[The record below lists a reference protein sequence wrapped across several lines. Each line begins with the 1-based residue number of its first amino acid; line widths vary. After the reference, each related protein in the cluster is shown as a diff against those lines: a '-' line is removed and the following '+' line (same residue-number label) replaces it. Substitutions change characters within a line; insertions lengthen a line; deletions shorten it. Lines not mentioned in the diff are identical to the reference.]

1 MRKPVLGVGITGS
14 GEYSWSETR
23 YVYNLWHNM
32 LSRCYSRHQSR
43 LTPSYRGVYVCSKWL
58 HLQKFGVDIEK
69 LPNFGL
75 EGFELDKDLLK
86 LGNLVYSPR
95 YCLFI
100 PQRIN
105 TLLWTGKSGKYGRGV
120 HYNHGRFTA
129 SLKAKDNRGTS
140 YIGCFATPEEA
151 QLAVKEEKLRYTKS
165 LIREYRRFLPKQVQ
179 DNILYKVEHYD
190 DT

>member
-1 MRKPVLGVGITGS
+1 MS
-14 GEYSWSETR
+14 GLKDF
-23 YVYNLWHNM
+23 VQNNL
-32 LSRCYSRHQSR
+32 
-43 LTPSYRGVYVCSKWL
+43 TSY
-58 HLQKFGVDIEK
+58 
-69 LPNFGL
+69 LPQ
-75 EGFELDKDLLK
+75 ED
-86 LGNLVYSPR
+86 S
-95 YCLFI
+95 
-100 PQRIN
+100 
-105 TLLWTGKSGKYGRGV
+105 SYGPDM
-120 HYNHGRFTA
+120 A